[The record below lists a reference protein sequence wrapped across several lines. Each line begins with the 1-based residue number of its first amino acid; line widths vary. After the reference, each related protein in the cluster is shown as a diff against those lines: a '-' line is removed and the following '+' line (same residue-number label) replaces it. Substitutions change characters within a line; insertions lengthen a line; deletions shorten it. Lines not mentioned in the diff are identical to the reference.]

1 MPISSLFAGMEA
13 YLDGD
18 ISCTDTVDD
27 ATIAEQTAEVASDT
41 ADASSVAKDNEV
53 ASQMLSC
60 ICDMYDH
67 VKQFGIDKTFVSL
80 YNRHGELDRVCGM
93 RFPSYESMD
102 VVGDRYSRY
111 STAFIAAMED
121 EKEGLWAKFK
131 KMVAKIWNWIKNVAS
146 KIWEKIKAL
155 FGFRKKRWQKIVDF
169 LKRNRSKIAIGVG
182 AIAAMIAGAKWIQS
196 TRFYQRAKIGMHAGK
211 IAIALK
217 KIHQMPD
224 GPLKDAETKALMEEA
239 NYLDYLTMYN
249 DTKLSQIMRKGD
261 NHLKKIMPIYTAD
274 EFIGQIQLFMTERAK
289 FDSGSDYDIQQLTQA
304 MAVIYSFSNT
314 IEGEKNPFVG
324 DLVKAIRKTNKNIP
338 KLYAQLLSLQ
348 RKGDKIDKRL
358 ADTIRKDMSKFT
370 TVLVNNR
377 TNINEHI
384 LPAIDKSRADN
395 NITQFDDDLYR
406 IAMTSS

>member
-1 MPISSLFAGMEA
+1 
-13 YLDGD
+13 
-18 ISCTDTVDD
+18 
-27 ATIAEQTAEVASDT
+27 
-41 ADASSVAKDNEV
+41 
-53 ASQMLSC
+53 
-60 ICDMYDH
+60 
-67 VKQFGIDKTFVSL
+67 L

-93 RFPSYESMD
+93 QFPSCESMD

-155 FGFRKKRWQKIVDF
+155 FGFKKKRWQKIVDF

-182 AIAAMIAGAKWIQS
+182 AIAVMIAGAKWIQS

-211 IAIALK
+211 IAIAIK
-217 KIHQMPD
+217 KIQQMPD
-224 GPLKDAETKALMEEA
+224 GPLKDAEIKALMEEA

-261 NHLKKIMPIYTAD
+261 NRLKKIMPIYTAD

-348 RKGDKIDKRL
+348 RKGDKIDKHL

-395 NITQFDDDLYR
+395 NITRFDDDLYR

>member
-1 MPISSLFAGMEA
+1 
-13 YLDGD
+13 
-18 ISCTDTVDD
+18 
-27 ATIAEQTAEVASDT
+27 
-41 ADASSVAKDNEV
+41 
-53 ASQMLSC
+53 
-60 ICDMYDH
+60 
-67 VKQFGIDKTFVSL
+67 
-80 YNRHGELDRVCGM
+80 
-93 RFPSYESMD
+93 
-102 VVGDRYSRY
+102 
-111 STAFIAAMED
+111 
-121 EKEGLWAKFK
+121 
-131 KMVAKIWNWIKNVAS
+131 
-146 KIWEKIKAL
+146 
-155 FGFRKKRWQKIVDF
+155 
-169 LKRNRSKIAIGVG
+169 
-182 AIAAMIAGAKWIQS
+182 
-196 TRFYQRAKIGMHAGK
+196 
-211 IAIALK
+211 
-217 KIHQMPD
+217 
-224 GPLKDAETKALMEEA
+224 MEEA

-261 NHLKKIMPIYTAD
+261 NCLKKIMPIYTAD

-304 MAVIYSFSNT
+304 MAVIYLFSNT
-314 IEGEKNPFVG
+314 LEGEKNPFVG